1 MLDGQGRIVVWR
13 EEKASLQFNRTEMYS
28 FCIKKGKNVIS
39 FRINVKCFVLAL
51 LHTRQMLESYVIIG
65 WNFFLIAS
73 ILGPFFSFP
82 FLKQRHFEKKQK
94 NQKSPISKHK
104 SFVFSFGIS
113 TIKHFVSDCIEMQCF
128 DILLCGCRAK
138 CLA

>member
-51 LHTRQMLESYVIIG
+51 LHTRQMLESYVIMG

-82 FLKQRHFEKKQK
+82 FLKQRHFEKKNKK
-94 NQKSPISKHK
+94 NKKAQFPNTKVLFSP
-104 SFVFSFGIS
+104 
-113 TIKHFVSDCIEMQCF
+113 
-128 DILLCGCRAK
+128 
-138 CLA
+138 LAFPP